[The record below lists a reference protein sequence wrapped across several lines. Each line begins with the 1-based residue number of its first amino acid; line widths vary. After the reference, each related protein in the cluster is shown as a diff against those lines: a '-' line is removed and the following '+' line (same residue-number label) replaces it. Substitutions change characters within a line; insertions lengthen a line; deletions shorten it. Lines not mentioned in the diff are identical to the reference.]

1 MTTIYYIGDS
11 TVAKNTIHT
20 YPQTGMSQGL
30 DRYIGRNVR
39 IESHAKNGRS
49 TRSFLKEG
57 RFAPVEQAM
66 GKGDF
71 LFIQFG
77 HNDEKP
83 DKARHT
89 DPNTREPLILS
100 ALPCGFRIWY
110 NNTIKAM
117 VVQAMKQETFTDIE
131 YSFRKKKTKREEFL
145 EIMDE
150 IIPWDEWVG
159 VIKPYYP
166 KGKRGRPPMGIEKML
181 RMYLLQIWFNLSD
194 PATEDAI
201 YDSYAMRK
209 FTGIDFMT
217 EAVPDETTLCNFR
230 HLLEA
235 HGLNKLFFDAINRV
249 MVQTGH
255 MMKGGTIVDA
265 TIINAPS
272 STKNAAKARDSEMH
286 QTKKGNEWKFG
297 MKCHIGVDACSGL
310 VHTITVTAA
319 NEHDITQAAALIRE
333 DDEVVYG
340 DSGYLGIQKR
350 PEVTS
355 DAHLSSIDY
364 RINRRPGKLPHVSD
378 NAIDWERYIENRKS
392 SVRCK
397 VEHAFR
403 IIKCQFGYKK
413 TVYRGLK
420 KNENRLYAMFACAN
434 LYALA
439 IAGRKLAT
447 T

>member
-1 MTTIYYIGDS
+1 
-11 TVAKNTIHT
+11 
-20 YPQTGMSQGL
+20 
-30 DRYIGRNVR
+30 
-39 IESHAKNGRS
+39 
-49 TRSFLKEG
+49 
-57 RFAPVEQAM
+57 
-66 GKGDF
+66 
-71 LFIQFG
+71 
-77 HNDEKP
+77 
-83 DKARHT
+83 
-89 DPNTREPLILS
+89 
-100 ALPCGFRIWY
+100 
-110 NNTIKAM
+110 
-117 VVQAMKQETFTDIE
+117 MKQETFTDIE

-166 KGKRGRPPMGIEKML
+166 NGKRGRPPMGIEKML

-194 PATEDAI
+194 PATEDSI
-201 YDSYAMRK
+201 YDSYAMRR

-217 EAVPDETTLCNFR
+217 EAVPDETTLCKFR

-235 HGLNKLFFDAINRV
+235 NGLNKLFFDAINRV
-249 MVQTGH
+249 MVATGH

-265 TIINAPS
+265 TIINAPG
-272 STKNAAKARDSEMH
+272 STKNADKARDPEMH
-286 QTKKGNEWKFG
+286 QT
-297 MKCHIGVDACSGL
+297 MKCHIGVDAGSGL
-310 VHTITVTAA
+310 VHTITVTPA
-319 NEHDITQAAALIRE
+319 NEHDISQTAKLLRE

-340 DSGYLGIQKR
+340 DSGYRGVQKR
-350 PEVTS
+350 PEIKNNEHFS
-355 DAHLSSIDY
+355 KIEF
-364 RINRRPGKLPHVSD
+364 RINRRPKTLPRVSD

-413 TVYRGLK
+413 TAYRGLK

-439 IAGRKLAT
+439 IAGRKLYPV
-447 T
+447 